1 MQQSSREAEQNVK
14 SEEGI
19 SCRGAHRR
27 PWNVGEKLRSSVS
40 KEEEA
45 KEARERGESW
55 KRLGWYIRF
64 RSSVTSAVGE

>member
-1 MQQSSREAEQNVK
+1 MQQSSREAEQNIK
-14 SEEGI
+14 GEEGR

-27 PWNVGEKLRSSVS
+27 PANVGEKQRSGVS

-55 KRLGWYIRF
+55 ERLRLYIRF
-64 RSSVTSAVGE
+64 RLSVASAVGE